1 MSDDTKDATRCLHDI
16 AQRLDKLQLDLDEL
30 KTAWKEHVAEYG
42 DLLKHTKVSAD
53 ERVKLR
59 AAITEKTIGGA
70 IWAVIVF
77 LAVAAWSYMREHI
90 K

>member
-1 MSDDTKDATRCLHDI
+1 MSDSSQDANRCLHDI
-16 AQRLDKLQLDLDEL
+16 AQRLDTLQLDLDEL
-30 KTAWKEHVAEYG
+30 KTAWTAHVAEYG

-59 AAITEKTIGGA
+59 ASITEKTIGGA

-77 LAVAAWSYMREHI
+77 LAIAAWSYMREHI

>member
-1 MSDDTKDATRCLHDI
+1 MSDDPKDATRCLRDI
-16 AQRLDKLQLDLDEL
+16 AQRLDKLQTDLNEL
-30 KTAWKEHVAEYG
+30 KAAWQAHVNEYG